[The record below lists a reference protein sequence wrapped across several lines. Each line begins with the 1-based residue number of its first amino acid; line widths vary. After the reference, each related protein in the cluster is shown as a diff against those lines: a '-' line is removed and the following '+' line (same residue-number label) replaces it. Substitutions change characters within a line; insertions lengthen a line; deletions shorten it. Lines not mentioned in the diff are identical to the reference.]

1 LKLDDKIVD
10 IVKSA
15 FDLMDNFSLTEM
27 DEYYFEIQRSKDIE
41 GQIQIAKDDARK
53 EGEEIAK
60 VEIAKKMLSKKK
72 NIEEIIE
79 FTDYQKKILLIQKVF
94 K

>member
-10 IVKSA
+10 IVN
-15 FDLMDNFSLTEM
+15 LLDNFSLTEM